1 MGKFGKVL
9 LLTQSLIAQDELFYH
24 RGSWIEIDREA
35 FNHNVKATRLLI
47 GNKKYLS
54 AVLKAN
60 GCGHGLFQMAQLCEE
75 NDGVNYLLTFLLSD
89 ALFLRQQGI
98 KKPILVLGCYDAPIS
113 EAIKQNIDL
122 FVYDWGVARKIC
134 SFAEKLKKKA
144 RVHLKVDT
152 GMARLGFLPHEVKA
166 VAHFFKSNDHINL
179 VGFCSHFAGVSC
191 GIAYA
196 QKQLR
201 IFKKLLEGLK
211 KEGITFQLTHIAST
225 SSVLAFPEAY
235 ECTNMVRC
243 GGLIYGLYKDALLLS
258 AAQMREAAFSLKPI
272 IRWKSKV
279 LTLKTIPKGSYI
291 GYGNTFL
298 TQRETKTAIVP
309 IGFYDGYYRRLS
321 NCGHMMINGRL
332 VPIIGRIAMNTVT
345 LDVTD
350 LPGVVVGSEVLIVG
364 QEEGVRPRDLALQ
377 LKVIDYETMQSIDPK
392 IPRIIV

>member
-1 MGKFGKVL
+1 MGQFVKVL
-9 LLTQSLIAQDELFYH
+9 LLVNSLMGHDETFFH
-24 RGSWIEIDREA
+24 KGSWIEIDREA
-35 FNHNVKATRLLI
+35 FNENISATRLLI
-47 GNKKYLS
+47 GNKKYLG

-98 KKPILVLGCYDAPIS
+98 KKPILVLGCYDVPIS
-113 EAIKQNIDL
+113 EAIKQNIDV
-122 FVYDWGVARKIC
+122 FVYDWECARAVC
-134 SFAEKLKKKA
+134 AQAEILNKKA

-152 GMARLGFLPHEVKA
+152 GMARLGFLPHEVKD
-166 VAHFFKSNDHINL
+166 VARFLKNNDHIDL
-179 VGFCSHFAGVSC
+179 VGFCSHFASVSC

-201 IFKKLLEGLK
+201 IFKKLLEALK
-211 KEGITFQLTHIAST
+211 KEGITFQFTHIAST

-235 ECTNMVRC
+235 ECTTMVRC

-272 IRWKSKV
+272 MRWKSKV
-279 LTLKTIPKGSYI
+279 LTLKTLSKGSYI

-298 TQRETKTAIVP
+298 TQRETKIAIIS

-350 LPGVVVGSEVLIVG
+350 LPGVVVGSEVLVVG
-364 QEEGVRPRDLALQ
+364 QEEGIRPRDLALQ

-392 IPRIIV
+392 IPRVIA